1 MLFICQALVDRF
13 PALWGSLRSELA
25 RLETECEI
33 IPGENPWIR
42 DYMPVRI
49 PDLGLFQFRY
59 APEYHRKSRYRESE
73 VVHVPK
79 RLSKKCFK
87 LDWVMDGGGV
97 LADDSVVLLSAKF
110 PPPAPTMLKI
120 FEGKTV
126 LTVPTSTKD
135 FTGHLDGLCRLHGRK
150 FLFHDYAWE
159 DIPSW
164 NSMCE
169 RMSELS
175 YEPVEIPS
183 AVMEG
188 QDDSAQGVYLNYM
201 LVGNC
206 AFVPVSTEVDLNRQQ
221 LALKAL
227 QQALGLEIIEIPADE
242 CARQGGALH
251 CVMWSD
257 SHLTFNCNSSS

>member
-1 MLFICQALVDRF
+1 M
-13 PALWGSLRSELA
+13 
-25 RLETECEI
+25 T
-33 IPGENPWIR
+33 
-42 DYMPVRI
+42 
-49 PDLGLFQFRY
+49 
-59 APEYHRKSRYRESE
+59 
-73 VVHVPK
+73 
-79 RLSKKCFK
+79 
-87 LDWVMDGGGV
+87 
-97 LADDSVVLLSAKF
+97 
-110 PPPAPTMLKI
+110 T
-120 FEGKTV
+120 
-126 LTVPTSTKD
+126 
-135 FTGHLDGLCRLHGRK
+135 CRLHGRK

-206 AFVPVSTEVDLNRQQ
+206 SCCRLRSTSVDTGTKA
-221 LALKAL
+221 ALKAL

-257 SHLTFNCNSSS
+257 SLLTFNRNSSS